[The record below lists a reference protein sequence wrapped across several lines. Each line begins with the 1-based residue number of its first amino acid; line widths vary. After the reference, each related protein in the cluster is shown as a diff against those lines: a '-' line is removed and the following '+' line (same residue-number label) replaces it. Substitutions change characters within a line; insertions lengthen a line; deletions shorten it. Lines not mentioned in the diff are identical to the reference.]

1 MSKCRSHLEAP
12 TSRCLDVHYS
22 NYHHKTAIVSN
33 EKSISKDIM
42 PRIASSAAL
51 AAIILAASSPSSA
64 EAFVTSH
71 SSPASATG
79 TSISSSTFV
88 QRREVATVPTVTSVV
103 NNSLMYQPSTAHA
116 GTPTALQMGLVDRFL
131 RVAKGNVNAVLQNLE
146 APEKIMNQAV
156 SDMQNDLIK
165 IRQTYAEVTASQRRL
180 IKQKQQASAVAE
192 DWYGRA
198 QLALERGKEDL
209 AREALARRQQQ
220 IEVINELQPQI
231 DAQAASLDRLY
242 EGMSALEKKIL
253 EARAKKDQYIA
264 RAKTAQSVTK
274 VNDMIGA
281 IGTGK
286 TSMDAFKRMEE
297 KVEALEAAAEA
308 SAEMSGLSNLLP
320 GGSDAFTLEK
330 EFQLLEAS
338 SSVDEELARMKKNL
352 SGPSDSSKKW
362 KTKKYDP
369 AVEIEL
375 EKVKAD
381 ISA

>member
-1 MSKCRSHLEAP
+1 MTRLSA
-12 TSRCLDVHYS
+12 
-22 NYHHKTAIVSN
+22 
-33 EKSISKDIM
+33 
-42 PRIASSAAL
+42 AAL
-51 AAIILAASSPSSA
+51 AAAILAASSSSTA
-64 EAFVTSH
+64 NAFVPPSPTTS
-71 SSPASATG
+71 
-79 TSISSSTFV
+79 SISASTFI
-88 QRREVATVPTVTSVV
+88 QRREVATVPTVTNQGLVYHPSVA
-103 NNSLMYQPSTAHA
+103 YHTGH
-116 GTPTALQMGLVDRFL
+116 TTALQMGLVDRFL

-156 SDMQNDLIK
+156 EDMQNDLIK

-180 IKQKQQASAVAE
+180 IKQKQHASAVAE

-231 DAQAASLDRLY
+231 DLQAKGLDKLY
-242 EGMSALEKKIL
+242 EGMNALEKKIL
-253 EARAKKDQYIA
+253 EAKAKKDQFVA
-264 RAKTAQSVTK
+264 RAKTAESVTK

-281 IGTGK
+281 IGVGK
-286 TSMDAFKRMEE
+286 TSMDAFRRMEE
-297 KVEALEAAAEA
+297 KVEALEAAADA

-320 GGSDAFTLEK
+320 GGSDTFSVEK
-330 EFQLLEAS
+330 EFLMLES
-338 SSVDEELARMKKNL
+338 SASVDEELARMKKNL
-352 SGPSDSSKKW
+352 LGPSTLPDTKKW

-381 ISA
+381 IAA

>member
-1 MSKCRSHLEAP
+1 MTRL
-12 TSRCLDVHYS
+12 
-22 NYHHKTAIVSN
+22 
-33 EKSISKDIM
+33 
-42 PRIASSAAL
+42 SAAAF
-51 AAIILAASSPSSA
+51 AAAILAASSSSTANAFVPSSPT
-64 EAFVTSH
+64 TS
-71 SSPASATG
+71 
-79 TSISSSTFV
+79 SISASTFI
-88 QRREVATVPTVTSVV
+88 QRREVATVPSVTNQGLVYHPSV
-103 NNSLMYQPSTAHA
+103 AHHT
-116 GTPTALQMGLVDRFL
+116 GHTTALQMGLVDRFL

-156 SDMQNDLIK
+156 EDMQNDLIK

-180 IKQKQQASAVAE
+180 IKQKQHASVVAE

-231 DAQAASLDRLY
+231 DLQAKGLDKLY
-242 EGMSALEKKIL
+242 EGMNALEKKIL
-253 EARAKKDQYIA
+253 EAKAKKDQYIA
-264 RAKTAQSVTK
+264 RAKTAESVTK

-281 IGTGK
+281 IGVGK
-286 TSMDAFKRMEE
+286 TSMDAFRRMEE
-297 KVEALEAAAEA
+297 KVEALEAAADA

-320 GGSDAFTLEK
+320 GGSDTFSVEK
-330 EFQLLEAS
+330 EFLMLES
-338 SSVDEELARMKKNL
+338 SASVDEELARMKKNIL
-352 SGPSDSSKKW
+352 GPSTLPDTKKW

-381 ISA
+381 IAA

>member
-1 MSKCRSHLEAP
+1 M
-12 TSRCLDVHYS
+12 T
-22 NYHHKTAIVSN
+22 
-33 EKSISKDIM
+33 
-42 PRIASSAAL
+42 RIASSAAL
-51 AAIILAASSPSSA
+51 ATVILAASSPSSA
-64 EAFVTSH
+64 NAFVTH
-71 SSPASATG
+71 SPPM
-79 TSISSSTFV
+79 SSSTFV
-88 QRREVATVPTVTSVV
+88 QRRAVGAVPTVTSAV
-103 NNSLMYQPSTAHA
+103 NNGLVYYPSAA
-116 GTPTALQMGLVDRFL
+116 RVNSPTTLQMGLVDRFL

-198 QLALERGKEDL
+198 QLALERGSKEDL

-242 EGMSALEKKIL
+242 EGMSALEKKIM
-253 EARAKKDQYIA
+253 EAKAKKDQYIA
-264 RAKTAQSVTK
+264 RAKTAESVTK

-281 IGTGK
+281 IGSGK
-286 TSMDAFKRMEE
+286 TSMDAFRRMEE

-320 GGSDAFTLEK
+320 GGSDALTLER

-352 SGPSDSSKKW
+352 LGPSDSSKKW

-381 ISA
+381 IAS

>member
-1 MSKCRSHLEAP
+1 MA
-12 TSRCLDVHYS
+12 
-22 NYHHKTAIVSN
+22 
-33 EKSISKDIM
+33 
-42 PRIASSAAL
+42 RIASSAAL
-51 AAIILAASSPSSA
+51 AAVILAASTPSSA
-64 EAFVTSH
+64 DAFVTPH
-71 SSPASATG
+71 SSPASAT
-79 TSISSSTFV
+79 TSISSSSFV
-88 QRREVATVPTVTSVV
+88 QRREVARVPIVTRPSVV
-103 NNSLMYQPSTAHA
+103 NNGLVYQPSAAH
-116 GTPTALQMGLVDRFL
+116 TSSSRLQMGLVDRFL
-131 RVAKGNVNAVLQNLE
+131 RVAKGNMNAVLQNLE

-242 EGMSALEKKIL
+242 EGMSALEKKIM
-253 EARAKKDQYIA
+253 EAKAKKDQYIA
-264 RAKTAQSVTK
+264 RAKTAESVTK

-281 IGTGK
+281 IGAGQ
-286 TSMDAFKRMEE
+286 TSMDAFRRMEE

-320 GGSDAFTLEK
+320 GGSDAFTIEK

-338 SSVDEELARMKKNL
+338 SSVDEELARMKKKLL
-352 SGPSDSSKKW
+352 SPSDSGKKW

-369 AVEIEL
+369 AVEIKL

-381 ISA
+381 IH

>member
-1 MSKCRSHLEAP
+1 MPFHN
-12 TSRCLDVHYS
+12 S
-22 NYHHKTAIVSN
+22 NKTAIASN
-33 EKSISKDIM
+33 EELISKDIM
-42 PRIASSAAL
+42 ARIASSAAL
-51 AAIILAASSPSSA
+51 AAVILAAFSPSSA
-64 EAFVTSH
+64 DAFVTPH
-71 SSPASATG
+71 STPASAT
-79 TSISSSTFV
+79 TLISSSTFV
-88 QRREVATVPTVTSVV
+88 QRREVANVPPVTSAV
-103 NNSLMYQPSTAHA
+103 NKGLVYQPSTTHV

-131 RVAKGNVNAVLQNLE
+131 RVAKGNVNAVLQSLE

-156 SDMQNDLIK
+156 SDMQNNLIK

-231 DAQAASLDRLY
+231 DAQDVSLDRLY
-242 EGMSALEKKIL
+242 EGMSALEKKIM
-253 EARAKKDQYIA
+253 EAKAKKDQYIA
-264 RAKTAQSVTK
+264 RAKTAESVTK

-286 TSMDAFKRMEE
+286 TSMDAFRRMEE
-297 KVEALEAAAEA
+297 KVEALEAVAEA

-352 SGPSDSSKKW
+352 LGPSSSSKKW

>member
-1 MSKCRSHLEAP
+1 MA
-12 TSRCLDVHYS
+12 
-22 NYHHKTAIVSN
+22 
-33 EKSISKDIM
+33 
-42 PRIASSAAL
+42 RIASSAAL
-51 AAIILAASSPSSA
+51 AAVILAASSPSSA
-64 EAFVTSH
+64 DAFVTPH
-71 SSPASATG
+71 SSPASAT

-88 QRREVATVPTVTSVV
+88 QRREVANVPPVTSAV
-103 NNSLMYQPSTAHA
+103 NNGLVYQPSATHV

-131 RVAKGNVNAVLQNLE
+131 RVAKGNVNAVLQSLE

-156 SDMQNDLIK
+156 SDMQNDLIR

-220 IEVINELQPQI
+220 IEVINKLQPQI

-242 EGMSALEKKIL
+242 EGMSALEKKIM
-253 EARAKKDQYIA
+253 EAKAKKDQYIA
-264 RAKTAQSVTK
+264 RAKTAESVTK

-286 TSMDAFKRMEE
+286 TSMDAFRRMEE

-352 SGPSDSSKKW
+352 LGPSDSSKKW

-381 ISA
+381 IST